1 MDLELFPRIHLKVSR
16 GISLRTA
23 CRWLH
28 REGFQYIE
36 QKKSLYYDGHDRPD
50 VVEYCQHHFL
60 PAMAR
65 YRHRLVEYCI
75 DNVDVESVK
84 PANYVERRLV
94 LCAHDEMTC
103 QANDGM
109 KKSWVLNGEH
119 ALKKKGVGRGLHQS
133 DVICSTV
140 EWLEKA
146 SQR

>member
-1 MDLELFPRIHLKVSR
+1 M
-16 GISLRTA
+16 A
-23 CRWLH
+23 
-28 REGFQYIE
+28 QY
-36 QKKSLYYDGHDRPD
+36 QR
-50 VVEYCQHHFL
+50 Q
-60 PAMAR
+60 
-65 YRHRLVEYCI
+65 LVEHCI

-84 PANYVERRLV
+84 PTNYIERRLV

-109 KKSWVLNGEH
+109 KKSWVLDGEH

-146 SQR
+146 SQRYEYGKNNDGYWTEELFVKQVSWEFHKKHCQ